1 MSENR
6 INLTET
12 CKAAEWHLAT
22 TIDKLLAANLPRDD
36 AEAFAAFAFAEQG
49 GGDAEQEVTD
59 EQWDRLELSGEE
71 RPSIGRAAD
80 WMIIA

>member
-22 TIDKLLAANLPRDD
+22 TIDKLMAANLPRED

-59 EQWDRLELSGEE
+59 EQWDRLEWTG
-71 RPSIGRAAD
+71 IGMAWEVRA
-80 WMIIA
+80 

>member
-22 TIDKLLAANLPRDD
+22 TIDKLLAANLSRDD

-49 GGDAEQEVTD
+49 QCGYPEQEVTD
-59 EQWDRLELSGEE
+59 EQWDRLELS
-71 RPSIGRAAD
+71 SASD
-80 WMIIA
+80 WIVG

>member
-1 MSENR
+1 MNENR

-59 EQWDRLELSGEE
+59 EQWDRLELS
-71 RPSIGRAAD
+71 SASD
-80 WMIIA
+80 WMVG